1 MSHKSRTSLA
11 ALPPGSSGTRSRRKM
26 SGETTLKVY
35 YIRHG
40 QSQWNAA
47 QTQYRREEMPED
59 DIKALGR
66 QEYFTDSPLSKKG
79 VEQALALQ
87 RRLFDKRTAHCG
99 PAASRTLAEALAC
112 TVRLKEP
119 LPVFL
124 TSNLRR
130 AIDTT
135 LVALRPLVER
145 GRDVI
150 VLPALQETCRFA
162 DCVPS
167 PRQPASLATGRGP
180 LELASNEGIARNI
193 NDLVQ
198 RKVLAAQ
205 LVAREA
211 AEKAERYGSGAGLTG
226 FVNAAYLDRLAVA
239 PHTLWDDRRSVPDG
253 FEADPSPAA
262 ISAQLA
268 PFLARLGDIVDA
280 MLLLSASTAGL
291 EAPAAAAA
299 AAAAAERAE
308 AEAARSAVVIGA
320 HSRLLRELLYAFLS
334 GQQLSLSRL
343 HLPQEMQQAALCTGS
358 GAAARCAAQ
367 LEWDASTNVAECA
380 ALASQQTR
388 LSNTGAISFDLQLH
402 AAAAQAAGRQ
412 ALAAG
417 AAGAAAGLRL
427 TLANCRLDAG
437 AKVCK
442 LAAPW
447 LAPPSTSP
455 SSSRQPSAS
464 QPHALTPIRSPLPSL
479 SPGAAAA

>member
-1 MSHKSRTSLA
+1 
-11 ALPPGSSGTRSRRKM
+11 M
-26 SGETTLKVY
+26 SGDTTLRVY

-47 QTQYRREEMPED
+47 QTQHRREEMPED
-59 DIKALGR
+59 EIKALGR

-87 RRLFDKRTAHCG
+87 RRLFDKRISGCP

-112 TVRLKEP
+112 TARLKEP
-119 LPVFL
+119 LPLFL

-150 VLPALQETCRFA
+150 VLPALQETCAFA

-180 LELASNEGIARNI
+180 LELASDEGIARHI
-193 NDLVQ
+193 HDLVQ
-198 RKVLAAQ
+198 RKVLATQMA
-205 LVAREA
+205 AREG
-211 AEKAERYGSGAGLTG
+211 AERAERYGSGAGLSG
-226 FVNAAYLDRLAVA
+226 FVNTAYLDRLAVA
-239 PHTLWDDRRSVPDG
+239 PHTLWDDRRSVPDH

-291 EAPAAAAA
+291 EPPAAAAA
-299 AAAAAERAE
+299 AAAAAEREE

-320 HSRLLRELLYAFLS
+320 HSRLLRELLYAFLT
-334 GQQLSLSRL
+334 GQQLHLSRS
-343 HLPQEMQQAALCTGS
+343 HLPQEMQQAAVCTGS
-358 GAAARCAAQ
+358 GAAARCAVQ
-367 LEWDASTNVAECA
+367 LEWDAAGTNVAECA

-402 AAAAQAAGRQ
+402 AAAAHAAGRQ

-427 TLANCRLDAG
+427 TLANCQLDAG
-437 AKVCK
+437 AKV

-447 LAPPSTSP
+447 PATPRA
-455 SSSRQPSAS
+455 SSHPDANPQPLN
-464 QPHALTPIRSPLPSL
+464 PHPLTLILSPLASL